1 MNAIVPVVP
10 RPIALAV
17 LCVAVIPGVAGPAWA
32 QGLAQ
37 PAASPVS
44 VRPASPEPVPLT
56 VPPQRPSA
64 GTNDGQT
71 NLPGLVSDGPE
82 FCASLGERVGDMSR
96 DTKVPAEVADL
107 AREGKRLCADGKTR
121 SGILHLR
128 RAYVLM
134 RQTSEPRSP
143 KP

>member
-17 LCVAVIPGVAGPAWA
+17 ICVTVIPGVAGPAWA

-37 PAASPVS
+37 QAASPVS

-56 VPPQRPSA
+56 VPPPRSAA
-64 GTNDGQT
+64 GTSDGPNT
-71 NLPGLVSDGPE
+71 IPGLVSDGPE

-96 DTKVPAEVADL
+96 DAKVPAEAADL

-134 RQTSEPRSP
+134 RQTSTPGST